1 LQVITVRSIPFPKH
15 TIWLIKILALITG
28 AGGVFGATTELGMSW
43 LFGTLLS
50 GVVIFFAL
58 RDSVQDISHPSPFK
72 THPLR
77 MFFPWFLGQ
86 AVAAK
91 NLRLL
96 RAAEGRERNP

>member
-1 LQVITVRSIPFPKH
+1 VGS
-15 TIWLIKILALITG
+15 LALP
-28 AGGVFGATTELGMSW
+28 AM
-43 LFGTLLS
+43 
-50 GVVIFFAL
+50 
-58 RDSVQDISHPSPFK
+58 
-72 THPLR
+72 R